1 MKNQTLIT
9 IALLMLT
16 VLLTIGGGL
25 ALAADNTVVM
35 TPELAAKTE
44 NVRKQQAQRITP
56 AQRQAA
62 ADSLKMRME
71 KLRQTQQNNPQPAPS
86 APETK

>member
-1 MKNQTLIT
+1 MKNKAFTT
-9 IALLMLT
+9 MALLMLT
-16 VLLTIGGGL
+16 VLLTIGGGF
-25 ALAADNTVVM
+25 ALAADSSVSM

-62 ADSLKMRME
+62 ADALKKRME
-71 KLRQTQQNNPQPAPS
+71 KLHQAQQNSPQPVQS
-86 APETK
+86 APVTQ